1 MLILLLIFY
10 VEMVEQLQPFE
21 RIAEE
26 SPKDETGWLLQS
38 ED

>member
-21 RIAEE
+21 RITKE